1 MYKIDNQLSMKENQK
16 WKIILKMV
24 EWVINYNLNQD
35 QVLMLIKDI
44 QVMNLKIFILQV
56 FNNNKN
62 LNKIILLNNKN
73 NNLNKDNLNKNH

>member
-1 MYKIDNQLSMKENQK
+1 
-16 WKIILKMV
+16 MV

-44 QVMNLKIFILQV
+44 QVMNLKIYILQV
-56 FNNNKN
+56 YNNNKN

>member
-1 MYKIDNQLSMKENQK
+1 
-16 WKIILKMV
+16 MV

-44 QVMNLKIFILQV
+44 QVMNLKIYILQV
-56 FNNNKN
+56 YNNNKN

-73 NNLNKDNLNKNH
+73 NNLNKDNLNKNHKN